1 MWARKLASTMP
12 RGMGRSGIGACIIVS
27 HFRHEQ
33 AGRTWRSTSKC
44 AGHVA
49 KHLGDA
55 LAHVAQIGAATA
67 LADIGWSVN
76 DIAARKL
83 WRQLAAL
90 LLLALRVLGRRRVG
104 VRRFRLG
111 LLRLRCNRLGLRG
124 LGFLQRQL
132 ELFECTVD
140 RAPSSHRTYSDGAWR
155 SGP

>member
-1 MWARKLASTMP
+1 MAVDLE
-12 RGMGRSGIGACIIVS
+12 V
-27 HFRHEQ
+27 
-33 AGRTWRSTSKC
+33 

-49 KHLGDA
+49 KHFGDA

-83 WRQLAAL
+83 LRQLAAL
-90 LLLALRVLGRRRVG
+90 LFLALRALGRRRVG

-132 ELFECTVD
+132 ELFESPLD
-140 RAPSSHRTYSDGAWR
+140 PLRARTELAPTELGDLGLELRTPPAKAALR
-155 SGP
+155 S